1 MKVEQNISISSQG
14 NSHTQYSDTH
24 QTNILDT
31 MELDQALKLAKK
43 KASEEAKKIYQDIL
57 VKFPK
62 NKKAL
67 DGLKGQSGKA
77 PSSSK
82 ISQDPLKI
90 RYNISSSM
98 TGQIRR
104 SV

>member
-1 MKVEQNISISSQG
+1 M
-14 NSHTQYSDTH
+14 
-24 QTNILDT
+24 
-31 MELDQALKLAKK
+31 
-43 KASEEAKKIYQDIL
+43 KASEEAEKIYQDIL

-82 ISQDPLKI
+82 ISQEPAK
-90 RYNISSSM
+90 N
-98 TGQIRR
+98 QIQYL
-104 SV
+104 S